1 MSRAVLRLFV
11 TLRNSFELHPNYL
24 NLNVYYP
31 KRAARFCPCLSKFRL
46 CRSFRKVLR
55 TADPGTPLIGF
66 DFRFKIY
73 FDFVDR
79 DSKLPY
85 LLALSS
91 YEQKYQEIFEKVAAE
106 LREL

>member
-1 MSRAVLRLFV
+1 M
-11 TLRNSFELHPNYL
+11 
-24 NLNVYYP
+24 
-31 KRAARFCPCLSKFRL
+31 
-46 CRSFRKVLR
+46 
-55 TADPGTPLIGF
+55 GF